1 MYLMATIQKRSKND
15 LEFNVH
21 VGGLVIKEV
30 AEGAI
35 LSLLRCGMEIVFVGT
50 DSDKTIRVY
59 AVQGC
64 QILP

>member
-1 MYLMATIQKRSKND
+1 MYLMATIQKRLKND

-21 VGGLVIKEV
+21 VGGLVIKV

-35 LSLLRCGMEIVFVGT
+35 LSLLRCGMEIVLAGT
-50 DSDKTIRVY
+50 DSDKNVRVN

>member
-1 MYLMATIQKRSKND
+1 MYLIAKIQKRLKND

-35 LSLLRCGMEIVFVGT
+35 LSLLRCGMEIVLAGT
-50 DSDKTIRVY
+50 DSD
-59 AVQGC
+59 
-64 QILP
+64 